1 MEIPFESTGQGVSLN
16 RLGTHLTRRKANS
29 IPFFVFCS
37 FVSFAAFHEFHPMFK
52 RLEILRKDRHIT
64 HDCNRN
70 INARSGRPWRLSR
83 PISFRVEALA
93 KTMGLGYDPSVQ
105 DNLGRAAA
113 NLFDQFVDA
122 ARARGGVPG
131 GV

>member
-1 MEIPFESTGQGVSLN
+1 MLQWRFRLN
-16 RLGTHLTRRKANS
+16 QQ
-29 IPFFVFCS
+29 
-37 FVSFAAFHEFHPMFK
+37 
-52 RLEILRKDRHIT
+52 
-64 HDCNRN
+64 
-70 INARSGRPWRLSR
+70 
-83 PISFRVEALA
+83 ALA

-131 GV
+131 LCSNSLRHLT